1 MGSSGINAG
10 DRGFIS
16 GGKGGKTHEHATS
29 SRKRKK
35 TKKKK
40 KKGIHKYFHSKYGME
55 KQDSDLGRELDR
67 ELDKGI
73 HGDYVTGQIG
83 VATRA
88 RAWKKKSRE
97 AKGSNAAMATSGAT
111 ATASSTSASDL

>member
-1 MGSSGINAG
+1 MG
-10 DRGFIS
+10 
-16 GGKGGKTHEHATS
+16 THEHATG

-35 TKKKK
+35 AKKKKKK

-55 KQDSDLGRELDR
+55 KQDGDLGRELDR

-97 AKGSNAAMATSGAT
+97 AKVSNAAMATSGAT
-111 ATASSTSASDL
+111 ATASSISASDL

>member
-1 MGSSGINAG
+1 MG
-10 DRGFIS
+10 GFIS

-35 TKKKK
+35 TKKKKK

-97 AKGSNAAMATSGAT
+97 VKVSNAAMATSGAT